1 MRAGAGAVMLGT
13 PEPVYPI
20 LARKLTEVMAFPL
33 PATSDGTLSLDALN
47 RIREKLTWA
56 DVLVI
61 GPGLSQN
68 LETQQLVLKLLF
80 EYSGKVLIDADGLN
94 AIVANGI
101 SKFRSSHAQFILTPH
116 VGEFSRLTGLHSIEV
131 EHRRI
136 EAACALARKIDATVV
151 LKGVPTVIASQDGN
165 CFLNST
171 GNPGM
176 ATAGSGDV
184 LSGIIAGLWAQGMTD
199 VEAAYSGVF
208 IHGLSGDLAAKKMGE
223 RSLLAND
230 LIEYLRTAMKLI

>member
-1 MRAGAGAVMLGT
+1 MLGT

-47 RIREKLTWA
+47 RIREKFTWA

-68 LETQQLVLKLLF
+68 LETQQLILNLLL
-80 EYSGKVLIDADGLN
+80 EYHGKMLVDADGLN
-94 AIVANGI
+94 AIAANGI
-101 SKFRSSHAQFILTPH
+101 SKLRSAHTQFILTPH
-116 VGEFSRLTGLHSIEV
+116 VGEFSRLTGLPSNEV

-136 EAACALARKIDATVV
+136 EAARLLAKQIKVTVV
-151 LKGVPTVIASQDGN
+151 LKGVPTVTAAKDGN

-184 LSGIIAGLWAQGMTD
+184 LSGIIAGLWAQGMQD
-199 VEAAYSGVF
+199 AEAAWAGVYL
-208 IHGLSGDLAAKKMGE
+208 HGLSGDLAAKKMGE

-230 LIEYLRTAMKLI
+230 LIDYLPSAMQLM